1 MLHVIARIETVP
13 GARPRLVEAFRE
25 LEPLVRA
32 EAGCLE
38 YAAAVDADTAL
49 AAQTRAGDDVLHV
62 VERWTSEAA
71 LAAHLAAPHMRA
83 HRERVAPLVAHTAVY
98 VLRAAAAAADT
109 R

>member
-13 GARPRLVEAFRE
+13 GARPKLVEAFRE

-38 YAAAVDADTAL
+38 YVAVVDADTAL
-49 AAQTRAGDDVLHV
+49 AAQTRAGDDVLLG
-62 VERWTSEAA
+62 VERWAGEAA
-71 LAAHLAAPHMRA
+71 LGAHLDAPHMRA
-83 HRERVAPLVAHTAVY
+83 HRARVAPLVARTAVH
-98 VLRAAAAAADT
+98 VLRAAAGTDG